1 MSVKDDFETAQ
12 DAPEVVQLRI
22 LMEQDFGDLE
32 GKKWSDMQAE
42 LQKKPGFAAIE
53 TKEAMGQRADVF
65 LDQWLLP
72 LLEQD
77 ELDSDLTVAV
87 VSHGIFLSTLWK
99 RLLRRLPAR
108 SISLSSDLQSIA
120 RPSLEHLGGWSN
132 TGYLELLMTR
142 HAAEVIS
149 LADVT
154 PSPTSKPD
162 MPEPGEVKPDDVIG
176 VVDAPQ
182 HLVDEAVSGT
192 HVSTSSITD
201 DAKLREEAADAVASS
216 APPAPTTPRAMGQR
230 MTLEWVTTI
239 LTINGKDHLKGLKR
253 TGGGVG
259 SSRYD
264 TSQRGIDSFFKRR
277 KVE

>member
-1 MSVKDDFETAQ
+1 MSVNHDFETAQ

-42 LQKKPGFAAIE
+42 LQKKRKIAAIE

-149 LADVT
+149 LADIT
-154 PSPTSKPD
+154 PSPTS
-162 MPEPGEVKPDDVIG
+162 KPDDVIG

-182 HLVDEAVSGT
+182 NLVDEAVSGT

-264 TSQRGIDSFFKRR
+264 TSQMGIDSFFKRR